1 MKNNPSISTLS
12 SVWRITAE
20 PALKAWQLLYLC
32 LWGFAIG
39 LLSGA
44 VISLFRI
51 LSHKLYAM
59 LLKYSSLPGQSLCH
73 IALFFLLFLG
83 VALFIAF
90 IIRNPYMRFGGTG
103 WRIKALAHGQS
114 HPWISIL
121 LPKFIGTC
129 LVMGLGVSVGRGGP
143 CVQMGAATALGL
155 GRLRKDEKI
164 KRRFFMLGGCSAGLS
179 ADFGAPF
186 AGVAYVYEVMK
197 EKLDPVLFIF
207 LLSGSVGV
215 YAMEMHIF
223 NLGYLLPFGSPK
235 LPDLLQS
242 LWLPPLGLLS
252 GIVGSA
258 LNYAI
263 LGSMKLYYKQKFI
276 SPCMRPI
283 LVFLL
288 VALMF
293 YIFPAITGEGLS
305 VLASLRDGTVL
316 LGFLCFFLCAK
327 LLFTAFCFGSGIPAG
342 LMEPLLCLGGV
353 TGGIYGAILVNIG
366 AISPDIVNSLIVMG
380 MAGAYACAEQA
391 PITALLLV
399 LGMTGTW
406 EIATPMLLV
415 VAIAFYCGRVA
426 HVRVI

>member
-1 MKNNPSISTLS
+1 MKNETSTSSLS
-12 SVWRITAE
+12 SVWRISTE

-32 LWGFAIG
+32 LWGCAIG
-39 LLSGA
+39 MAVGA

-51 LSHKLYAM
+51 ISHKSYTALLEYA
-59 LLKYSSLPGQSLCH
+59 SLPAQNFCH
-73 IALFFLLFLG
+73 IALFFVLFLAT
-83 VALFIAF
+83 ALFIGYL
-90 IIRNPYMRFGGTG
+90 IRNPFMRFGGTG
-103 WRIKALAHGQS
+103 WRIRALAHGQP
-114 HPWISIL
+114 HPWLRIL

-143 CVQMGAATALGL
+143 CVQMGAATALGF
-155 GRLRKDEKI
+155 GRLHKDELI

-179 ADFGAPF
+179 ADFGSPF
-186 AGVAYVYEVMK
+186 SGVAYVYEVMK

-223 NLGYLLPFGSPK
+223 DLGYLLPFGSPK

-242 LWLPPLGLLS
+242 LWLLPLGLLS

-263 LGSMKLYYKQKFI
+263 LGSMKLYSRQKLL
-276 SPCMRPI
+276 SPCLRPVA
-283 LVFLL
+283 VFML

-293 YIFPAITGEGLS
+293 YIFPALTGEGLS
-305 VLASLRDGTVL
+305 VLASLREGNAL
-316 LGFLCFFLCAK
+316 LGYLCFFLCAK

-353 TGGIYGAILVNIG
+353 TGGIYGAFLVYIG
-366 AISPDIVNSLIVMG
+366 AISPELVNCLIVMG

-426 HVRVI
+426 RVRVI